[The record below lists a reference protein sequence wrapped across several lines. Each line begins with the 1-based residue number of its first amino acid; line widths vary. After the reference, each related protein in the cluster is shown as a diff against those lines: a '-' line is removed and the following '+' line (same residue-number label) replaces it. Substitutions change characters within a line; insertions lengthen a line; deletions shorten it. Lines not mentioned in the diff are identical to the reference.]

1 MQVTSRSE
9 RHLLVEFASSEELD
23 AEYEAN
29 LKARGLALMTT
40 ERFPALT
47 VIQLTLRVAE
57 LGEITVAATVV
68 ALYPGGLALSID
80 TDPAR
85 LVADLKTPAPPAPE
99 PAIVA
104 AVAPDAAPDTNAWER
119 LRALPHSEKLIL
131 AGKADRGDRMIL
143 AQEGDPQ
150 VLYFLLKN
158 PRITQDEVA
167 RIARSS
173 YLSFQGADLI
183 AKTPQW
189 LNNDVRIGLVANPRT
204 PTPLALRIL
213 PSLPP
218 NEIKQIARGSA
229 VSPALRQAALRL
241 VMAM

>member
-1 MQVTSRSE
+1 LRVVLESE
-9 RHLLVEFASSEELD
+9 RHLLVEFASADELD
-23 AEYEAN
+23 SEYETN
-29 LKARGLALMTT
+29 LKARGLGLSTPLT
-40 ERFPALT
+40 FPSLC
-47 VIQLTLRVAE
+47 VIQLTLRLAE
-57 LGEITVAATVV
+57 RGAITLPATVV
-68 ALYPGGLALSID
+68 ALYPGGLALSLDAEPEKI
-80 TDPAR
+80 
-85 LVADLKTPAPPAPE
+85 VAALKTVSEAPPAAE
-99 PAIVA
+99 EAPAIS
-104 AVAPDAAPDTNAWER
+104 DTNAWER
-119 LRALPHSEKLIL
+119 LRALPHAEKLIL
-131 AGKADRGDRMIL
+131 AGKADRSDRMIL
-143 AQEGDPQ
+143 SQEGDPQ

-189 LNNDVRIGLVANPRT
+189 LNNDVRIGLVSNPRT